1 MGYWSVRWTP
11 GPEFWIQNLAESICC
26 VLVKNSL
33 LLQCPLHPG
42 VYMGTGK
49 LPGMHDEMVK
59 PFGFSTD
66 FTLLLPNG
74 DAKA

>member
-1 MGYWSVRWTP
+1 MRWTP
-11 GPEFWIQNLAESICC
+11 GPEE
-26 VLVKNSL
+26 KKK
-33 LLQCPLHPG
+33 QCPLHPG

-49 LPGMHDEMVK
+49 LPEMHDKMIK

>member
-1 MGYWSVRWTP
+1 MDYWSVRWTP
-11 GPEFWIQNLAESICC
+11 GPEE
-26 VLVKNSL
+26 KKK
-33 LLQCPLHPG
+33 QCPLHPG

-49 LPGMHDEMVK
+49 LPEMHDKMIK